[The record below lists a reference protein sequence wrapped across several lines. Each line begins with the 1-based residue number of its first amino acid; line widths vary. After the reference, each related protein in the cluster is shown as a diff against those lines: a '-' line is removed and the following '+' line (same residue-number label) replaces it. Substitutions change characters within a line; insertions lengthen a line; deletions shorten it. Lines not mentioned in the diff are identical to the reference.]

1 MRAESTEAKHSPAN
15 LDRIVERDVQKDA
28 ARDAEQR
35 LAVAKWIDELGV
47 VAVEEQVGCGR
58 IGLRARPVCGAQ

>member
-35 LAVAKWIDELGV
+35 LAVAKWISELGV
-47 VAVEEQVGCGR
+47 VAVEEQIGRRR
-58 IGLRARPVCGAQ
+58 IGLRPPRACSRQ